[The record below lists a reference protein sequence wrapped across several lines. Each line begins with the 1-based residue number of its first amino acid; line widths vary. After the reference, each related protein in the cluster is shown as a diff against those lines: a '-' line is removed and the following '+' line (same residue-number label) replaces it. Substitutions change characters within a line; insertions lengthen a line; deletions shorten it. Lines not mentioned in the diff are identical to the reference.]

1 MSKKSQITM
10 VKILATATMMNMV
23 TNKKKITPHI
33 CRVRAVAGLRQAL
46 KLRQALMRKKS
57 LK

>member
-1 MSKKSQITM
+1 M

-23 TNKKKITPHI
+23 TNKKKIIPLI
-33 CRVRAVAGLRQAL
+33 CRVRTRAGLRQAL
-46 KLRQALMRKKS
+46 KLRQVSMRKKS